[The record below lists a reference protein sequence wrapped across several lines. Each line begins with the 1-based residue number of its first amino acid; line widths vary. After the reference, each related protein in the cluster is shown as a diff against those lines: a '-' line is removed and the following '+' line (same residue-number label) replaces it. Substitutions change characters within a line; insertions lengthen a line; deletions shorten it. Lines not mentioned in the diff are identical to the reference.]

1 MKLKEFEWALQEIK
15 QFDKPKVKLEQYPT
29 SAHLASRVIFNA
41 ENSYGDIEDK
51 SVLDLGCGP
60 CILGIAAQMFGSA
73 YTMGIDIDI
82 DALNIA
88 QENIM
93 EYEVEV
99 DLIQANVKDLI
110 RIGSGE
116 ENFNSGLFFCSNN
129 NRKKAMMA
137 NVNKINDDDIKKKAE
152 ENNTDATLDNNKNKN
167 DSETLWSKP
176 INIINDNNNNNVVG
190 VVDEQMLFDTVLMNP
205 PFGTKPGNKGIDMIF
220 LETGLKLVKVG
231 GAVYS
236 MHKSSTREHIQKKAI
251 GWGCSINVLAQMKFD
266 IGNMYKF
273 HKKKSVDIEVDLI
286 RLERRK

>member
-1 MKLKEFEWALQEIK
+1 MRKNYDW
-15 QFDKPKVKLEQYPT
+15 
-29 SAHLASRVIFNA
+29 R
-41 ENSYGDIEDK
+41 
-51 SVLDLGCGP
+51 
-60 CILGIAAQMFGSA
+60 
-73 YTMGIDIDI
+73 
-82 DALNIA
+82 
-88 QENIM
+88 
-93 EYEVEV
+93 
-99 DLIQANVKDLI
+99 
-110 RIGSGE
+110 
-116 ENFNSGLFFCSNN
+116 SN
-129 NRKKAMMA
+129 
-137 NVNKINDDDIKKKAE
+137 D
-152 ENNTDATLDNNKNKN
+152 KNKN

-251 GWGCSINVLAQMKFD
+251 GWGSSMNVLAQMKFD

>member
-1 MKLKEFEWALQEIK
+1 FFSFSNDAIV
-15 QFDKPKVKLEQYPT
+15 D
-29 SAHLASRVIFNA
+29 SC
-41 ENSYGDIEDK
+41 
-51 SVLDLGCGP
+51 DLGCGP

-152 ENNTDATLDNNKNKN
+152 KNNFDATLDNDKNKN

-176 INIINDNNNNNVVG
+176 INIINDNNNNNIVG

>member
-1 MKLKEFEWALQEIK
+1 MKLKEFEWALQDVK

-29 SAHLASRVIFNA
+29 SAHLASRVVFNA

-73 YTMGIDIDI
+73 YTVGIDIDS

-88 QENIM
+88 RENIQ
-93 EYEVEV
+93 EYEVDI
-99 DLIQANVKDLI
+99 DLLQANVKDLV

-116 ENFNSGLFFCSNN
+116 ENLNSGLFCYNN
-129 NRKKAMMA
+129 NNNNNSAYN
-137 NVNKINDDDIKKKAE
+137 NVNSN
-152 ENNTDATLDNNKNKN
+152 DNNDKKPKPVADDANAKQN
-167 DSETLWSKP
+167 YKCSDKDDVVETLWSKP
-176 INIINDNNNNNVVG
+176 SSFFDSNDRLG
-190 VVDEQMLFDTVLMNP
+190 EEMFDTVLMNP
-205 PFGTKPGNKGIDMIF
+205 PFGTKPGNKGIDMVF
-220 LETGLKLVKVG
+220 LETGLKLVKRG

-251 GWGCSINVLAQMKFD
+251 AWGCSMDVLAQMKFD
-266 IGNMYKF
+266 IGKMYKF

-286 RLERRK
+286 RFERRK